1 MEVVR
6 KSDVELERVMKAFA
20 NRRRIA
26 AVRIIKHKKEM
37 TVGNLSDELRLSF
50 KATSKHLSV
59 LTAAGILD
67 KEQRSIQMFF
77 SLAPDMPESARRI
90 VALL

>member
-1 MEVVR
+1 MKV
-6 KSDVELERVMKAFA
+6 DVELERVMKALA

-26 AVRIIKHKKEM
+26 TIRLIKRNKEM
-37 TVGNLSDELRLSF
+37 TVGDVSSGLKISF

-59 LTAAGILD
+59 LATADILE

-77 SLAPDMPESARRI
+77 RLAPDMPESARRI